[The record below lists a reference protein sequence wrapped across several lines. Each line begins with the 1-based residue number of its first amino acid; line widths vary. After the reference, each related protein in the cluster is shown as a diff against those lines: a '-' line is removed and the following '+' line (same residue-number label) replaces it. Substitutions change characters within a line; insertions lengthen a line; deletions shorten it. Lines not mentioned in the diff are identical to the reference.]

1 MDTQTDT
8 NAPDTDLHTA
18 VMAALATVDDPE
30 MGENL
35 VDLGVVGEVR
45 IDGATVA
52 VTLIP
57 TSATCP
63 MADVM
68 VDDALSAVQRAC
80 PPGTAVDVQMDWD
93 TEWSPERLAPA
104 LRARFGW

>member
-1 MDTQTDT
+1 MELQE
-8 NAPDTDLHTA
+8 A

-35 VDLGVVGEVR
+35 VDLGVVGGVQV
-45 IDGATVA
+45 DGNAVT

-68 VDDALSAVQRAC
+68 VDDALAAVQRVC
-80 PPGTAVDVQMDWD
+80 PPGTTVDVHMDWD

-104 LRARFGW
+104 LRERFGW

>member
-1 MDTQTDT
+1 MDTT
-8 NAPDTDLHTA
+8 APPADLHAA

-35 VDLGVVGEVR
+35 VDLGVVGRVDVAGGRVSVR
-45 IDGATVA
+45 
-52 VTLIP
+52 LIP

-63 MADVM
+63 MADLM

-93 TEWSPERLAPA
+93 SAWSPERLAPA
-104 LRARFGW
+104 LRERFGW

>member
-1 MDTQTDT
+1 MDSHT
-8 NAPDTDLHTA
+8 PSSDLHAA
-18 VMAALATVDDPE
+18 VMAALAQVDDPE

-35 VDLGVVGEVR
+35 VALGVVGEVVV
-45 IDGATVA
+45 DGGRVS
-52 VTLIP
+52 VRLIP

-80 PPGTAVDVQMDWD
+80 PPGTEVDVQMDWD
-93 TEWSPERLAPA
+93 TEWSPDRLAPA
-104 LRARFGW
+104 LRERFGW

>member
-8 NAPDTDLHTA
+8 NAPGADLHRA

-45 IDGATVA
+45 IDGASVA

-68 VDDALSAVQRAC
+68 VDDALAAVQRAC
-80 PPGTAVDVQMDWD
+80 PPGTEVDVQMDWD

-104 LRARFGW
+104 LRERFGW